1 MAGRL
6 EGKVCIITGTG
17 GSMGRAAALQFA
29 AQGAKVVGCDIVP
42 ESGEATLREVR
53 AAGGEM
59 VSLQPCDL
67 MRTAECQKLVDLA
80 LATFGRIDVLYN
92 NAGWAR
98 FDWMDRIAEDDFVY
112 TVDSELTAVF
122 RLTRLVWPH
131 MAAARR
137 GSIINVASTSAKV
150 AYKVLPGIAHTAA
163 KGAILAMTRQL
174 AMEGGPLG
182 IRANTISP
190 GLTAT
195 KSTEK
200 QLSDPG
206 FSGPMK
212 DKLMLGR
219 WAEPEEIPPAALFL
233 ASDEASFITGAD
245 IAVDGGTTAW

>member
-6 EGKVCIITGTG
+6 KDKVCIITGTG

-29 AQGAKVVGCDIVP
+29 AEGARVVGCDIHAQ
-42 ESGEATLREVR
+42 SGEEVMHEVR

-67 MRTAECQKLVDLA
+67 MQTEECQKLVDLA
-80 LATFGRIDVLYN
+80 LSSYGRIDVLYN

-98 FDWMDRIAEDDFVY
+98 FDWIDRIAEDDFVY
-112 TVDSELTAVF
+112 TIDSELTAVF

-131 MAAARR
+131 MAAAGR
-137 GSIINVASTSAKV
+137 GSIINVASTSAKI
-150 AYKVLPGIAHTAA
+150 AYKALPGIAHTAA
-163 KGAILAMTRQL
+163 KGGILAMTRQL

-195 KSTEK
+195 KSTAE
-200 QLSDPG
+200 QLKKPE
-206 FSGPMK
+206 FWGPMK
-212 DKLMLGR
+212 EKLMLGR
-219 WAEPEEIPPAALFL
+219 LAQPEEIPPAALFL
-233 ASDEASFITGAD
+233 ASEEASFITGAD
-245 IAVDGGTTAW
+245 IAIDGGTTAW